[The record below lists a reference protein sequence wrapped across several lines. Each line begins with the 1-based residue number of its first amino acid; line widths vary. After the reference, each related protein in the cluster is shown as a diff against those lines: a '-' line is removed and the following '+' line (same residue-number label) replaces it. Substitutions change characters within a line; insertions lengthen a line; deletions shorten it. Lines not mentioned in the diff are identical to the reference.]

1 MHMAEGKGGGL
12 VMSFYDGENM
22 YPETAGA
29 APQRKKKPN
38 QHSENATFKKTYL
51 LTKLQI
57 VA

>member
-1 MHMAEGKGGGL
+1 
-12 VMSFYDGENM
+12 MSFYDGINM

-29 APQRKKKPN
+29 ALEREKKAN
-38 QHSENATFKKTYL
+38 QHGENATFKKTYL